1 MTEAEWL
8 ACADPQKVLDFLR
21 NKASDRKL
29 RLFACACC
37 RRIWHLL
44 SDLRSRKAVDV
55 MERYADGLAD
65 EGVLLRA
72 RSVAQAA
79 YDDSLDKWAHRLAH
93 HATEPA
99 AIDAARKCAFH
110 RGPRKWHGAVLA
122 LLVRDLFGN
131 PFRSVVL
138 NAAWL
143 TPDVLTLA
151 GHIYC
156 DGAFEEMTELADALE
171 EAGCDDAQ
179 VLAHCRQPVEHVRGC
194 WVVDLLLGKC

>member
-1 MTEAEWL
+1 MTEREWL
-8 ACADPQKVLDFLR
+8 ECTDPQKVLDFLR
-21 NKASDRKL
+21 SKASDRKL
-29 RLFACACC
+29 RLFACAYC
-37 RRIWHLL
+37 RCIWHLL
-44 SDLRSRKAVDV
+44 SDLRSRKAVDA

-65 EGVLLRA
+65 EAVLVRA

-99 AIDAARKCAFH
+99 AIDAAWKCAFH

-122 LLVRDLFGN
+122 LLIRDLFGN
-131 PFRSVVL
+131 PFRCVVL

-156 DGAFEEMTELADALE
+156 DRAFEQMTELADTLE
-171 EAGCDDAQ
+171 EAGCDN
-179 VLAHCRQPVEHVRGC
+179 VEILSHCRGPGPHARGC
-194 WVVDLLLGKC
+194 FVVDAVLGKT